1 MDLEKI
7 LKKNNLRITNERIE
21 IFDFIQ
27 NYHLFS
33 ANDII
38 KNVKNI
44 WRASIFRT
52 LKTFLEIGLIRKI
65 NIWDSIETYEFSD
78 ENHHHEHIKCKS
90 CWKIESIEIDDICK
104 KIIKEAEKKWF
115 SVKNHSVNITWT
127 CPNCK

>member
-1 MDLEKI
+1 MILEKI
-7 LKKNNLRITNERIE
+7 LKENNLRITKERKNLFNYMKKAH
-21 IFDFIQ
+21 IF
-27 NYHLFS
+27 NASNL
-33 ANDII
+33 I
-38 KNVKNI
+38 KNFSNI

-78 ENHHHEHIKCKS
+78 ENHHHEHIRCKS